1 MVNHPNRIEKD
12 SKTIIMK
19 RYLIAAILVVLAV
32 SCVPN
37 KEKETESP
45 LSEQDTRMEW
55 WKEARFGLFIHWGL
69 YAQPAG
75 EWKGEEVPGIS
86 EWIMARA
93 KIPVKEYEPLTTTF
107 NPVKYDAEEWVRL
120 AKEAGMK
127 YIVITSKHHDGF
139 AMFHSKASQYNIV
152 DATPFDRDPLKELAD
167 ACEKQGIR
175 LGFYYSQAQDW
186 HEPGGT
192 YWNIE
197 QGEPHWDPDLERD
210 SLMSYING
218 KAVPQVKEIL
228 ENYGGLDILW
238 WDTPRGM
245 TEEAAE
251 ALQAVADQYPAMITN
266 NRLYRPWPGDFSTPE
281 QHVPP
286 TGLDYDWEVCMT
298 MNTSWGYK
306 HYDHNWKSS
315 ETLIRM
321 LVDIASKGG
330 NLLLNVGPTAEGE
343 IPEPSVERLKAIGK
357 WMDVNGESIYG
368 TEASPFFK
376 LPWGRCT
383 SRATGKGTT
392 LYLHVFNWPENE
404 VLIVPGISTKVSSVK
419 LLEDPTQELSS
430 YFEGDDLLIELPAQ
444 APNPVNTVLVVETT
458 GSMEVKSNMPTLTE
472 GQVVLAADFADIHNP
487 GYGTHAIL
495 KGSGEEAKITNWIDP
510 RVRLEWMF
518 HITEPGTYAVKA
530 QVKAEDSS
538 KLLVKIGEEELE
550 AEIKANEDFTD
561 TILGEIEVSET
572 GDLIMSIR
580 PVQDGW
586 KGMELG
592 QVMLVKQ

>member
-1 MVNHPNRIEKD
+1 
-12 SKTIIMK
+12 MK
-19 RYLIAAILVVLAV
+19 RYLIATMLIVLAI
-32 SCVPN
+32 SCAPD
-37 KEKETESP
+37 KEKEIKSP
-45 LSEQDTRMEW
+45 LSAQDARMEW

-93 KIPVKEYEPLTTTF
+93 KIPVKEYEQLTTTF
-107 NPVKYDAEEWVRL
+107 NPVKYDAEAWVRL

-139 AMFHSKASQYNIV
+139 AMFHSKASGYNIV
-152 DATPFDRDPLKELAD
+152 DATPFDRDPLKELAE
-167 ACEKQGIR
+167 ACEENDIR

-197 QGEPHWDPDLERD
+197 QGEPHWDPDLIRD
-210 SLMSYING
+210 SLMTYIHG

-343 IPEPSVERLKAIGK
+343 IPVPSVERLKAIGK
-357 WMDVNGESIYG
+357 WMDVNGKSIYG

-383 SRATGKGTT
+383 RRASADGTT
-392 LYLHVFNWPENE
+392 LYLHVFNWPEDK
-404 VLIVPGISTKVSSVK
+404 LLRVPGISTSISKIK
-419 LLEDPTQELSS
+419 LLTDEAQVLSS
-430 YFEGDDLLIELPAQ
+430 RFEGGDLLIELPAE
-444 APNPVNTVLVVETT
+444 APDPVNTVIVLETK
-458 GSMEVKSNMPTLTE
+458 GSLEVINNMPTLAEDQIGLT
-472 GQVVLAADFADIHNP
+472 ADFADIHNP
-487 GYGTHAIL
+487 GYGAHAIL
-495 KGSGEEAKITNWIDP
+495 KGSGEDARITNWVDS

-518 HITEPGTYAVKA
+518 HTTEAGTYTVKA
-530 QVKAEDSS
+530 QVRAEESS
-538 KLLVKIGEEELE
+538 KLTIKIGEEQLD
-550 AEIKANEDFTD
+550 AEVMLTGSEYSEM
-561 TILGEIEVSET
+561 ILGEIEISES
-572 GDLIMSIR
+572 GDHIISIR

-586 KGMELG
+586 KGIELG
-592 QVMLVKQ
+592 QVLLVKQ

>member
-1 MVNHPNRIEKD
+1 MP
-12 SKTIIMK
+12 
-19 RYLIAAILVVLAV
+19 RYLISAMLIVLVF
-32 SCVPN
+32 SCTPN
-37 KEKETESP
+37 KETETEST
-45 LSEQDTRMEW
+45 LSAQDQRMEW
-55 WKEARFGLFIHWGL
+55 WREARFGLFIHWGL

-93 KIPVKEYEPLTTTF
+93 KIPLAEYEQLATTF
-107 NPVKYDAEEWVRL
+107 NPVKYDAEAWVTL

-139 AMFHSKASQYNIV
+139 AMFHSKASGYNIV
-152 DATPFDRDPLKELAD
+152 DATPFDRDPLMELAE
-167 ACEKQGIR
+167 ACEKNGIR

-197 QGEPHWDPDLERD
+197 QGEPHWDP
-210 SLMSYING
+210 SLVREPLMNYING

-251 ALQAVADQYPAMITN
+251 ALQAVASEYPDMITN

-298 MNTSWGYK
+298 MNTSWGFK

-343 IPEPSVERLKAIGK
+343 IPAPSIERLKAIGT

-383 SRATGKGTT
+383 SRATGEGTT
-392 LYLHVFNWPENE
+392 LYLHVFNWPDNG
-404 VLIVPGISTKVSSVK
+404 LLKLPGISTNVSSVR
-419 LLEDPTQELSS
+419 LLADQAQALSS
-430 YFEGDDLLIELPAQ
+430 RFEEGDLLIELPAQ
-444 APNPVNTVLVVETT
+444 AIDPVNTVLVVECT
-458 GSMEVKSNMPTLTE
+458 GGLDVKSNMPSLTE
-472 GQVVLAADFADIHNP
+472 GRIVLAADFADIHNP

-495 KGSGEEAKITNWIDP
+495 KGSGEDALITNWVDS

-518 HITEPGTYAVKA
+518 NTSETGTYSVKA
-530 QVKAEDSS
+530 QVKAEDFS

-550 AEIKANEDFTD
+550 AEVHATGSEYSEM
-561 TILGEIEVSET
+561 ILGEINISET

-580 PVQDGW
+580 PVQEDW
-586 KGMELG
+586 KGIELG
-592 QVMLVKQ
+592 TLTLEKQ

>member
-1 MVNHPNRIEKD
+1 
-12 SKTIIMK
+12 MK
-19 RYLIAAILVVLAV
+19 RYLIAAMLVVIAI
-32 SCVPN
+32 SCAPN
-37 KEKETESP
+37 KEKESESP
-45 LSEQDTRMEW
+45 LSSEDQRMEW

-75 EWKGEEVPGIS
+75 EWKGEEISGIS

-93 KIPVKEYEPLTTTF
+93 EIPVAEYEKLAATF
-107 NPVKYDAEEWVRL
+107 NPVKYNAEEWVRL
-120 AKEAGMK
+120 AKRAGMK

-139 AMFHSKASQYNIV
+139 AMFHSKASKYNIV
-152 DATPFDRDPLKELAD
+152 DATPFDRDPLMELAE
-167 ACEKQGIR
+167 ACEKEGIR

-197 QGEPHWDPDLERD
+197 QGEPHWDPALERD

-245 TEEAAE
+245 SLEAAE
-251 ALQAVADQYPAMITN
+251 ALQAVASEYPDMITN
-266 NRLYRPWPGDFSTPE
+266 NRLYRPYPGDFSTPE

-343 IPEPSVERLKAIGK
+343 IPAPSVERLQAIGA

-383 SRATGKGTT
+383 SRKSSEGTT
-392 LYLHVFNWPENE
+392 LYLHVFNWPGDS
-404 VLIVPGISTKVSSVK
+404 VLRIPGISTNINEIT
-419 LLEDPTQELSS
+419 LLADQTVELSS
-430 YFEGDDLLIELPAQ
+430 HFEGGDLLIDLPAQ
-444 APNPVNTVLVVETT
+444 APDLVNTVIIVECT
-458 GSMEVKSNMPTLTE
+458 GSLEVKSNMPSLVE
-472 GQVVLAADFADIHNP
+472 GQIVLPAEFADIHNP

-495 KGSGEEAKITNWIDP
+495 DGSGLEAKITNWVDT
-510 RVRLEWMF
+510 RVRLDWMF
-518 HITEPGTYAVKA
+518 HTTEAGSYKVR
-530 QVKAEDSS
+530 AEVQAEAATR
-538 KLLVKIGEEELE
+538 LQIKIGDQELE
-550 AEIKANEDFTD
+550 AKIQPTGKTYAD
-561 TILGEIEVSET
+561 IVLGEIELSDT
-572 GDLIMSIR
+572 GDQIISLR
-580 PVQDGW
+580 PVREDW
-586 KGMELG
+586 NAMELG
-592 QVMLVKQ
+592 TVTLVKQ

>member
-1 MVNHPNRIEKD
+1 
-12 SKTIIMK
+12 MK
-19 RYLIAAILVVLAV
+19 RYLIAAMLIVMAI
-32 SCVPN
+32 SCAPN
-37 KEKETESP
+37 KEKESESP
-45 LSEQDTRMEW
+45 LTIEDQRMEW
-55 WKEARFGLFIHWGL
+55 WREARFGLFIHWGL

-75 EWKGEEVPGIS
+75 EWKGEEIPGIS

-93 KIPVKEYEPLTTTF
+93 EIPVKEYEQLTTTF

-120 AKEAGMK
+120 AKKAGMK

-139 AMFHSKASQYNIV
+139 AMFHSKASSYNIV
-152 DATPFDRDPLKELAD
+152 DATPFDRDPLMELAE
-167 ACEKQGIR
+167 ACEKHDIR

-197 QGEPHWDPDLERD
+197 QGEPHWDPDLVRD
-210 SLMSYING
+210 SLMTYING

-245 TEEAAE
+245 SLEAAE
-251 ALQAVADQYPAMITN
+251 ALQAVANEYPDMITN
-266 NRLYRPWPGDFSTPE
+266 NRLYRPYPGDFSTPE

-298 MNTSWGYK
+298 MNTSWGFK

-343 IPEPSVERLKAIGK
+343 IPTPSVERLQAIGA

-383 SRATGKGTT
+383 SRATGEGTT
-392 LYLHVFNWPENE
+392 LYLHVFNWPDNG
-404 VLIVPGISTKVSSVK
+404 LLKLPGISTSVNSIN
-419 LLEDPTQELSS
+419 LLADQAQALSS
-430 YFEGDDLLIELPAQ
+430 HFEGDDLLIELPDQ
-444 APNPVNTVLVVETT
+444 ALDPVNTVIVVETT
-458 GSMEVKSNMPTLTE
+458 GDLEVKSNMPSLSE
-472 GQVVLAADFADIHNP
+472 NQIVLPADFADIHNP

-495 KGSGEEAKITNWIDP
+495 TGSGEESRITNWVDF

-518 HITEPGTYAVKA
+518 HTTEPGTYSVMA

-538 KLLVKIGEEELE
+538 KLLVEIGEEELE
-550 AEIKANEDFTD
+550 AEVKADEDAID
-561 TILGEIEVSET
+561 IS
-572 GDLIMSIR
+572 S
-580 PVQDGW
+580 
-586 KGMELG
+586 
-592 QVMLVKQ
+592 

>member
-1 MVNHPNRIEKD
+1 
-12 SKTIIMK
+12 MK
-19 RYLIAAILVVLAV
+19 RYLIAAMLVVIAI
-32 SCVPN
+32 SCAPN
-37 KEKETESP
+37 KEKESESP
-45 LSEQDTRMEW
+45 LSSEDQRMEW

-75 EWKGEEVPGIS
+75 EWKGEEISGIS

-93 KIPVKEYEPLTTTF
+93 EIPVAEYEKLAATF
-107 NPVKYDAEEWVRL
+107 NPVKYNAEEWVRL
-120 AKEAGMK
+120 AKRAGMK

-139 AMFHSKASQYNIV
+139 AMFHSKASKYNIV
-152 DATPFDRDPLKELAD
+152 DATPFDRDPLMELAE
-167 ACEKQGIR
+167 ACEKEGIR

-197 QGEPHWDPDLERD
+197 QGEPHWDPALERD

-245 TEEAAE
+245 SLEAAE
-251 ALQAVADQYPAMITN
+251 ALQAVASEYPDMITN
-266 NRLYRPWPGDFSTPE
+266 NRLYRPYPGDFSTPE

-343 IPEPSVERLKAIGK
+343 IPAPSVERLQAIGA

-383 SRATGKGTT
+383 SRKSSEGTT
-392 LYLHVFNWPENE
+392 LYLHVFNWPGDS
-404 VLIVPGISTKVSSVK
+404 VLRIPGISTNINEIT
-419 LLEDPTQELSS
+419 LLADQTVELSS
-430 YFEGDDLLIELPAQ
+430 HFEGGDLLIDLPAQ
-444 APNPVNTVLVVETT
+444 APDLVNTVIIVECT
-458 GSMEVKSNMPTLTE
+458 GSLEVKSNMPSLVE
-472 GQVVLAADFADIHNP
+472 GQIVLPAEFADIHNP

-495 KGSGEEAKITNWIDP
+495 DGSGLEAKITNWVDT
-510 RVRLEWMF
+510 RVRLDWMF
-518 HITEPGTYAVKA
+518 HTTEAGSYTVR
-530 QVKAEDSS
+530 AEVQAEAATR
-538 KLLVKIGEEELE
+538 LQIKIGDQELE
-550 AEIKANEDFTD
+550 AKIQPTGKTYAD
-561 TILGEIEVSET
+561 IVLGEIELSDT
-572 GDLIMSIR
+572 GDQIISLR
-580 PVQDGW
+580 PVREDW
-586 KGMELG
+586 NAMELG
-592 QVMLVKQ
+592 TVTLVKQ

>member
-1 MVNHPNRIEKD
+1 
-12 SKTIIMK
+12 MK
-19 RYLIAAILVVLAV
+19 RYLIATMLIVFAISCAPNKDKGAESPVLA
-32 SCVPN
+32 
-37 KEKETESP
+37 ED
-45 LSEQDTRMEW
+45 QRMEW

-75 EWKGEEVPGIS
+75 EWKGEEIPGIS

-93 KIPVKEYEPLTTTF
+93 KIPVAEYEQLAATF
-107 NPVKYDAEEWVRL
+107 NPVKYDAKAWVSL

-139 AMFHSKASQYNIV
+139 AMFHSKASAYNIV
-152 DATPFDRDPLKELAD
+152 DATPFNRDPLKELAD
-167 ACEKQGIR
+167 ECEEQGIR

-197 QGEPHWDPDLERD
+197 QGEPHWDPDLARD

-245 TEEAAE
+245 TLEAAE
-251 ALQAVADQYPAMITN
+251 ALQAVVNEYPDMITN
-266 NRLYRPWPGDFSTPE
+266 NRLYRPYPGDFSTPE

-315 ETLIRM
+315 LTLIRM

-330 NLLLNVGPTAEGE
+330 NLLLNVGPTSEGE
-343 IPEPSVERLKAIGK
+343 IPGPSIERLKAIGA
-357 WMDVNGESIYG
+357 WMDINSESIYG

-383 SRATGKGTT
+383 SRSADEGTT
-392 LYLHVFNWPENE
+392 LYLHVFNWPENK
-404 VLIVPGISTKVSSVK
+404 LLKVPGISTKISSVR
-419 LLEDPTQELSS
+419 LLADQSQVLDSH
-430 YFEGDDLLIELPAQ
+430 FDGDDLLIDLPAQ
-444 APNPVNTVLVVETT
+444 APDAVNTVLVVECV
-458 GSMEVKSNMPTLTE
+458 GSLEVVSNMPSLTE
-472 GQVVLAADFADIHNP
+472 GQIVLAADFADIHNP

-495 KGSGEEAKITNWIDP
+495 KGAGKEARITNWVDP

-518 HITEPGTYAVKA
+518 NASKA
-530 QVKAEDSS
+530 GKYLVKAELQAEGSG
-538 KLLVKIGEEELE
+538 KMRIKIGDQELE
-550 AEIKANEDFTD
+550 AEIQANDGEMVET
-561 TILGEIEVSET
+561 TLGEIDILET
-572 GDLIMSIR
+572 GDQIMSLR
-580 PVQDGW
+580 PVQESW
-586 KGMELG
+586 SAIELG
-592 QVMLVKQ
+592 TVMLVKQ